1 MPQPMCPQEATYSKV
16 LAAVHRL
23 ESLWRHCLWLPRYW
37 LAFADYRPHSYLLI
51 PYSTM
56 NAAFKTRA
64 ISFFCAIARQPFN
77 PILNV
82 LGCSVIK
89 ILLCDVIRKKTRI
102 GIILDVENVLRAT
115 CRFRIG
121 KTSHTPRNLYLRA
134 EILYS
139 VRLAEG
145 LHNSSNPASHL
156 SWVFHSSSKI
166 NRKNGVRSVR
176 LRRIFAA
183 DSATERKGINT
194 ETSGKCADI
203 V

>member
-1 MPQPMCPQEATYSKV
+1 
-16 LAAVHRL
+16 
-23 ESLWRHCLWLPRYW
+23 
-37 LAFADYRPHSYLLI
+37 
-51 PYSTM
+51 M

-145 LHNSSNPASHL
+145 MHICTSHPILRVAFRGL
-156 SWVFHSSSKI
+156 SIRHQK
-166 NRKNGVRSVR
+166 
-176 LRRIFAA
+176 
-183 DSATERKGINT
+183 SA
-194 ETSGKCADI
+194 GKTAW
-203 V
+203 